1 MPVEEKPVRSLVM
14 LMMEEEL
21 PEGLSARK
29 LVMETSKHNVLT
41 AYSAGEGLD
50 LLRRFP
56 AIDAV
61 LLHAGVIDRK
71 PGLIRDVRVIAPSV
85 PIIVASP
92 GENQLPP
99 LADYVIDSHK
109 PHVLVQLLAN
119 ELQANIDN

>member
-1 MPVEEKPVRSLVM
+1 MLLKSLVL

-29 LVMETSKHNVLT
+29 LVVETAKHNVLT
-41 AYSAGEGLD
+41 AYSAGDGLD

-61 LLHAGVIDRK
+61 LLHASVIDRK
-71 PGLIRDVRVIAPSV
+71 PGLIGEVRALAPRV

-92 GENQLPP
+92 EEHAVPAQ
-99 LADYVIDSHK
+99 ADFVIDSHK
-109 PHVLVQLLAN
+109 PHALVQLLAN
-119 ELQANIDN
+119 ELQADISN